1 MKTKTLIFWICVYI
15 IAVVIFG
22 IAAIYKQ
29 INAEPILSEQ
39 GKINRYFTEE
49 VVKTEIR
56 YLASVDC
63 INSMTDD
70 EYADTFLKD

>member
-29 INAEPILSEQ
+29 VSAEIVLSEQ
-39 GKINRYFTEE
+39 ERINKYYAEE
-49 VVKTEIR
+49 LVKSEMR

-63 INSMTDD
+63 INSMS
-70 EYADTFLKD
+70 EEEFAETFLR

>member
-15 IAVVIFG
+15 VAVVIFG

-49 VVKTEIR
+49 VVKTEMR

-63 INSMTDD
+63 INSMSEEEFT
-70 EYADTFLKD
+70 ATFLR

>member
-1 MKTKTLIFWICVYI
+1 MKQKTLIFWICVYI
-15 IAVVIFG
+15 VAVVIFG

-49 VVKTEIR
+49 VVKTEMR

-63 INSMTDD
+63 INSMS
-70 EYADTFLKD
+70 EEEFAETFLR